1 MPQLCKTDNGDWLT
15 DNKERNKMSNLTLKD
30 TQDGKFSSK
39 YHGLWFYYDDEI
51 SIYWNRSH
59 TFNVYSNGNEVD
71 CFTVNETMTPKD
83 AEFQA
88 DEWLEEQL
96 EEEKREHAPAY

>member
-1 MPQLCKTDNGDWLT
+1 
-15 DNKERNKMSNLTLKD
+15 MSITIVNPNPF
-30 TQDGKFSSK
+30 GKSGK
-39 YHGLWFYYDDEI
+39 NNGLWFFYDNDI

-59 TFNVYSNGNEVD
+59 TFNVYSDGNEVD
-71 CFTVNETMTPKD
+71 CFTVNETMTPTD

-96 EEEKREHAPAY
+96 EEEKLRHAPAY

>member
-1 MPQLCKTDNGDWLT
+1 MPELVGHFLLT
-15 DNKERNKMSNLTLKD
+15 RCPCSYIYGTTERNKISNY
-30 TQDGKFSSK
+30 Q
-39 YHGLWFYYDDEI
+39 GLWFYYDNDI

-59 TFNVYSNGNEVD
+59 TFNVYSDGNEVD